1 MDQREVPQGKLTV
14 HMSLIRPLKFG
25 SAALTDTEAR
35 ALCGSILV
43 DMMGGLSVSLEGGDI
58 SGSTGLYWHDP
69 SLLLATLYFPR
80 TLVRLTCEGSGDRG
94 VVLLRSVGQS
104 MIVEHGRSRIEA
116 ASGDV
121 VFLPAQNGL
130 RIIISEGGR
139 LDCAH
144 LPEQAV
150 DQHRACLDVL
160 MLKTVPAAC
169 LPLHMLTSYAG
180 YLLQREQQTAEDV
193 AMMVS
198 HFYDFLPLLSQT
210 LGGAAKE
217 AAPDNRLAR
226 IRALI
231 DARLGDGGFSI
242 NDVAEAE
249 GITPRA
255 IQKLFSRE
263 GTTFSRHVLERRL
276 ERAKAVMMASGER
289 MSIAEV
295 AYQCGFNDL
304 SYFNRSFRSRYQIR
318 PSDLKRQ
325 VRPAA

>member
-1 MDQREVPQGKLTV
+1 
-14 HMSLIRPLKFG
+14 MSLIRPLKFG
-25 SAALTDTEAR
+25 SAALTNAEAR
-35 ALCGSILV
+35 SLCGSILV
-43 DMMGGLSVSLEGGDI
+43 DMVGGMTVSFGAGDM
-58 SGSTGLYWHDP
+58 SGLHGLHWHDP
-69 SLLLATLYFPR
+69 SLSLATVYFPR
-80 TLVRLTCEGSGDRG
+80 TPVSLTCEGSGDRG
-94 VVLLRSVGQS
+94 VVLLRSVGQP
-104 MIVEHGRSRIEA
+104 MVVEQGRTRIEA
-116 ASGDV
+116 TSGEV
-121 VFLPAQNGL
+121 VFLPAQSGL
-130 RIIISEGGR
+130 RISLSEGGR

-150 DQHRACLDVL
+150 ERHRATIEPLL
-160 MLKTVPAAC
+160 LTRVPAGC

-180 YLLQREQQTAEDV
+180 YLLQREQHTAEDV
-193 AMMVS
+193 AMVVR
-198 HFYDFLPLLSQT
+198 HFYDFLPLLSQA
-210 LGGAAKE
+210 LGGGVKE
-217 AAPDNRLAR
+217 PAPDNRLTR

-231 DARLGDGGFSI
+231 DARLGDGNFSI
-242 NDVAEAE
+242 NDVADAE

-263 GTTFSRHVLERRL
+263 GTTFSRLVLERRL
-276 ERAKAVMMASGER
+276 ERAKAVVMASGER

>member
-1 MDQREVPQGKLTV
+1 
-14 HMSLIRPLKFG
+14 MSLIRPLKFG
-25 SAALTDTEAR
+25 SAALSDAEAR
-35 ALCGSILV
+35 ALCGSILI
-43 DMMGGLSVSLEGGDI
+43 DMMGGLSVGLAGGDF

-69 SLLLATLYFPR
+69 SLSLATLYFPK
-80 TLVRLTCEGSGDRG
+80 TPVAVSCEGSGDRG

-104 MIVEHGRSRIEA
+104 MTVEHGRSRIEA
-116 ASGDV
+116 VSGDV
-121 VFLPAQNGL
+121 VFIPAQTGL
-130 RIIISEGGR
+130 RITLAEGGR

-150 DQHRACLDVL
+150 DRHRASLDVL

-180 YLLQREQQTAEDV
+180 YLLQREQQTAEDA

-198 HFYDFLPLLSQT
+198 HFYDFLPLLSQA
-210 LGGAAKE
+210 LGGTVHKP
-217 AAPDNRLAR
+217 APEDRMAR
-226 IRALI
+226 VRALI
-231 DARLGDGGFSI
+231 EERLADGSFSI
-242 NDVAEAE
+242 NDVAQAE

-289 MSIAEV
+289 LSIAEV

-304 SYFNRSFRSRYQIR
+304 SYFNRSFRTRYQIR